1 MKPRVMKPRTRQ
13 LIVPTAMTLIM
24 LPLLIMLGQWQLE
37 RMDWKTN
44 LLTQLEANPKLPVLM
59 ISNSSRL
66 TPADEFRKVS
76 ISCAADS
83 KSAVFSEG
91 MRTDGKTQGSYISC
105 RLPGGPIVMI
115 DAETEQLPAPDNK
128 NAYTVSGTLRQW
140 QAPSWQR
147 KMAGNLPASIALFAR
162 KNVSPFYVNG
172 QGVLPRAEDIANNHF
187 AYAVQWFAFAGV
199 LLVIYGIYARRIWRE
214 SPAA

>member
-1 MKPRVMKPRTRQ
+1 MKRRIRS
-13 LIVPTAMTLIM
+13 LIVPTVMTLIM
-24 LPLLIMLGQWQLE
+24 LPMLIALGMWQLQ
-37 RMDWKTN
+37 RMEWKTN
-44 LLTQLEANPKLPVLM
+44 LLARLEVNPKLPVLM

-66 TPADEFRKVS
+66 MPADEFRKVS
-76 ISCAADS
+76 IVCARES
-83 KSAVFSEG
+83 KIAVFPED
-91 MRTDGKTQGSYISC
+91 MRSDGKTEGTYISC
-105 RLPGGPIVMI
+105 RLQNGPIVMI
-115 DAETEQLPAPDNK
+115 DAESEQLPPSNATQ
-128 NAYTVSGTLRQW
+128 AYTVTGTLRQW

-147 KMAGNLPASIALFAR
+147 KMAGNLPASWALFAR

-214 SPAA
+214 TRTL